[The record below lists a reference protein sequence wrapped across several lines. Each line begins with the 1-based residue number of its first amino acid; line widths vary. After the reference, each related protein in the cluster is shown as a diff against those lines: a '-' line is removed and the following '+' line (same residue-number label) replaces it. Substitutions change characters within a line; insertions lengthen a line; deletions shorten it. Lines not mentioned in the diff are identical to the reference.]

1 MPLVLVLAL
10 ALEAGRQQPLSVL
23 HPGRLA
29 EAVGLFVDKNE
40 TKVSQPAPRHLAAQ
54 PPQAIEAFLEE
65 ELELVQRQIES
76 DDHVHEKEQEIQ
88 EWLDAQVSLVHIPFA
103 KQLPAGEDARAAA
116 EACSKRCAWVGAW

>member
-1 MPLVLVLAL
+1 MLATAL
-10 ALEAGRQQPLSVL
+10 ALEPGRQQPLSVL

-29 EAVGLFVDKNE
+29 EAVALFVDKNE
-40 TKVSQPAPRHLAAQ
+40 TKVWRGRRPALQ

-88 EWLDAQVSLVHIPFA
+88 EWLDAQVSTVHIP
-103 KQLPAGEDARAAA
+103 LAGAV
-116 EACSKRCAWVGAW
+116 ACRRRYACHC